1 MNSSLVIHQWI
12 FQTVSLLP
20 DEELSRWLMGR
31 GAGPCWM
38 AAWLLSLARRIS
50 RGANRKAPNLGC
62 TPRWVFPKSRGNGW
76 TWTPGSFKPF
86 KINLFNSVTS
96 EKNLKEEERIPRNN
110 TDQRKYDLYFLLTAL
125 MASFTGSH
133 RPDQQNKVL
142 CNVRFCDLTFGSVW
156 SSSGEAK
163 PTNKTGK
170 YSHVSSKETEQK
182 ERKYQT
188 SIRQRCKHISKVMI
202 MLLCNSW
209 LHKLAAQSQTC
220 QLRETTICWC
230 CVSVCP
236 WSRQL

>member
-1 MNSSLVIHQWI
+1 M
-12 FQTVSLLP
+12 
-20 DEELSRWLMGR
+20 
-31 GAGPCWM
+31 
-38 AAWLLSLARRIS
+38 
-50 RGANRKAPNLGC
+50 
-62 TPRWVFPKSRGNGW
+62 FPKSRGNGW

-86 KINLFNSVTS
+86 KINVFDSVTS
-96 EKNLKEEERIPRNN
+96 EKNLKEVERIPRNN

-133 RPDQQNKVL
+133 QPDQQNKIL

-236 WSRQL
+236 